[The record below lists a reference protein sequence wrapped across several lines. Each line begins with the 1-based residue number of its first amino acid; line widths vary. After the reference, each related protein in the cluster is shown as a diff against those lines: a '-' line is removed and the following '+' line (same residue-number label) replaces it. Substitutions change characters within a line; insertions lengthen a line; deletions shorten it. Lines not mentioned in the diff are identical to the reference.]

1 MLVLQISE
9 SIPRWQNACF
19 ESIPVK
25 VNHSVSCPVF
35 FFFFLLIVIVL
46 VIGLE
51 K

>member
-25 VNHSVSCPVF
+25 VNHSVSCPVV
-35 FFFFLLIVIVL
+35 FFLLIVIVL
-46 VIGLE
+46 AIGLE

>member
-25 VNHSVSCPVF
+25 VNHSVSCPVV
-35 FFFFLLIVIVL
+35 FFLLIVIVL